1 METPLETT
9 ETTTETTQPAPL
21 EPVQKTPL
29 EMARER
35 LSLYY
40 EAERRVL
47 VGQSYTIGDRQLT
60 RANLS
65 EIRKAIDSL
74 KAEIEQLL
82 GRSRGFSRRVVFMD

>member
-21 EPVQKTPL
+21 ESVQKTPL
-29 EMARER
+29 EMAQER